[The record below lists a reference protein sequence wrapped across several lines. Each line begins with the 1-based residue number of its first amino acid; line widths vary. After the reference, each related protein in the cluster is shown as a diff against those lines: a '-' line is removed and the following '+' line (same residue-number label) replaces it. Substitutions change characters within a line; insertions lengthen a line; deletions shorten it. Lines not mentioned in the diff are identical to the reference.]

1 VNSTELGL
9 IITPLTFLPGLGMLI
24 SSTSN
29 RYVELIHQMQRIFES
44 ERKYS
49 ETFMK
54 SQRQRIILF
63 KWVLTLLYLSVGFIF
78 LGSIGSGL
86 TLSDQSTSSL
96 ILYVFVIL
104 AGLSGLAAVFLLI
117 RESFVSSSLIL
128 EQWTDKEKE

>member
-1 VNSTELGL
+1 MNSTELGL

-24 SSTSN
+24 LSTSN

-44 ERKYS
+44 ERKY
-49 ETFMK
+49 TTLFMK

-63 KWVLTLLYLSVGFIF
+63 KWALTLLYMSVGFIF

-96 ILYVFVIL
+96 ILYIFVIL

-128 EQWTDKEKE
+128 EQWNKE